1 MAENWPCCQFRG
13 GCRGHS
19 LAVNLSKANPM
30 NGSSDWFENN
40 WIDLARLVVQLAIL
54 AAVVR
59 YGRKLLATLRASQ
72 EQVGALLR
80 LSVSSGTAAERPA
93 PRASEP
99 RERFEASEPEPRKR
113 FEPAAMNVR
122 EPEPEPQLEPEP
134 EPVLAGGGGYSRPSY
149 AAEREQSLGGR
160 LMGVQAPAFSA
171 PTQRVESPS
180 LTPWVSAPAM
190 EPERLDI
197 PAPPLPPRSSASSWL
212 QAPARSNGNVSP
224 WRKMVRWLKEPARR

>member
-1 MAENWPCCQFRG
+1 MTG
-13 GCRGHS
+13 IG
-19 LAVNLSKANPM
+19 
-30 NGSSDWFENN
+30 DWFENN
-40 WIDLARLVVQLAIL
+40 WIDLARLLVQLAIF

-80 LSVSSGTAAERPA
+80 LSVSSDTAAERIAPA
-93 PRASEP
+93 ASER
-99 RERFEASEPEPRKR
+99 RERLEAAEPEPRKR
-113 FEPAAMNVR
+113 FEPAPVPVNVR
-122 EPEPEPQLEPEP
+122 EPEPVPQAEPEP
-134 EPVLAGGGGYSRPSY
+134 EPVFAGGYSRPSY

-160 LMGVQAPAFSA
+160 LMGAQAPAFSVPA
-171 PTQRVESPS
+171 PRVESAS

-197 PAPPLPPRSSASSWL
+197 PAPPVSARASASSWL
-212 QAPARSNGNVSP
+212 QAPVRSNSVGP

>member
-1 MAENWPCCQFRG
+1 MTG
-13 GCRGHS
+13 I
-19 LAVNLSKANPM
+19 
-30 NGSSDWFENN
+30 SDWFENN
-40 WIDLARLVVQLAIL
+40 WIDLARRVVQLAIF
-54 AAVVR
+54 AAIVR

-80 LSVSSGTAAERPA
+80 LSFASDTAAERPA

-99 RERFEASEPEPRKR
+99 REHFEAPEPESRKR

-122 EPEPEPQLEPEP
+122 EPEPEPQPEPEP
-134 EPVLAGGGGYSRPSY
+134 EPVFAGGYSRPSF

-160 LMGVQAPAFSA
+160 LMGAQAPAFSA
-171 PTQRVESPS
+171 PAQRVESAS

-197 PAPPLPPRSSASSWL
+197 PAPPVSARASASSWL
-212 QAPARSNGNVSP
+212 QTPVRSNGVSP

>member
-1 MAENWPCCQFRG
+1 MTG
-13 GCRGHS
+13 I
-19 LAVNLSKANPM
+19 
-30 NGSSDWFENN
+30 SDWFENN
-40 WIDLARLVVQLAIL
+40 WIDLARLLVQLAIF

-80 LSVSSGTAAERPA
+80 LSVSSDTAAERIA
-93 PRASEP
+93 PLTPER
-99 RERFEASEPEPRKR
+99 RDRFEAAEPEPRKR
-113 FEPAAMNVR
+113 LEPPAVSVR
-122 EPEPEPQLEPEP
+122 EPEPEPRAEPEP
-134 EPVLAGGGGYSRPSY
+134 EPVFAGGYSRPSY

-160 LMGVQAPAFSA
+160 LMGAQAPAFSA
-171 PTQRVESPS
+171 PTQRVESAS

-197 PAPPLPPRSSASSWL
+197 PAPPVSARASTSSWL
-212 QAPARSNGNVSP
+212 QTPVRSNSVSP

>member
-1 MAENWPCCQFRG
+1 
-13 GCRGHS
+13 
-19 LAVNLSKANPM
+19 
-30 NGSSDWFENN
+30 
-40 WIDLARLVVQLAIL
+40 
-54 AAVVR
+54 
-59 YGRKLLATLRASQ
+59 LLATLRASQ

-80 LSVSSGTAAERPA
+80 LSVSSVSSDTAAERPA
-93 PRASEP
+93 PPAPEP
-99 RERFEASEPEPRKR
+99 RERFEAPPSV
-113 FEPAAMNVR
+113 NTR
-122 EPEPEPQLEPEP
+122 EPERRLEPEPEP

-160 LMGVQAPAFSA
+160 LMGAQAPGFSA
-171 PTQRVESPS
+171 PTQRMESPS

>member
-1 MAENWPCCQFRG
+1 MTG
-13 GCRGHS
+13 I
-19 LAVNLSKANPM
+19 
-30 NGSSDWFENN
+30 SDWFENN
-40 WIDLARLVVQLAIL
+40 WIDLARLLVQLAIF

-80 LSVSSGTAAERPA
+80 LSVSSDTAAERPA
-93 PRASEP
+93 PAASER
-99 RERFEASEPEPRKR
+99 REHFEVPEPEPRKR
-113 FEPAAMNVR
+113 FEPAPVPVNVR
-122 EPEPEPQLEPEP
+122 EPEPEPQAEPEP
-134 EPVLAGGGGYSRPSY
+134 EPVFAGGYSRPSY

-160 LMGVQAPAFSA
+160 LMGAQAPAFSA
-171 PTQRVESPS
+171 PAQRVESAS

-197 PAPPLPPRSSASSWL
+197 PAPPVSARASASSWL
-212 QAPARSNGNVSP
+212 QTPVRSNGVSP